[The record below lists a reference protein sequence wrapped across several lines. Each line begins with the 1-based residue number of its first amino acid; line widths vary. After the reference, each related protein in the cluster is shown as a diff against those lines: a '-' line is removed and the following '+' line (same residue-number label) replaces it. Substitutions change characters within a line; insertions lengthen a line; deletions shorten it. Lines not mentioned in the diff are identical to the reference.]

1 VRSPLA
7 ALSHPALVRLAQL
20 AIGAVFVAA
29 SLAKIGNLP
38 WFAQQLHNFRL
49 LPGWSENL
57 LAATLPWVELLA
69 ALALIVGPRRRA
81 GAIVALTL
89 MVVFTLAVGAAWARG
104 LDFRCGCFGKLGAGT
119 IGAAKFA
126 ENVGLTLLA
135 AIATLRPRG

>member
-1 VRSPLA
+1 MRSPLA